1 MTRLAAGLS
10 AGAALLLA
18 SLSSASADPK
28 HGKVVFQ
35 RCYACHSVE
44 QGENTL
50 QGPNLLGVLGRR
62 AGTVPGFE
70 YSPALIEAGARRRLV
85 WTRKTLDV
93 FLADPQL
100 LVPGTSMSMPPLR
113 EPAERRDVIDYLDQI
128 AKAPR
133 RGAGTPSPTR

>member
-1 MTRLAAGLS
+1 VTRLAVGLA

-18 SLSSASADPK
+18 SPSGARADAE

-44 QGENTL
+44 DGNNTL
-50 QGPNLLGVLGRR
+50 QGPNLRGVVGRR

-70 YSPALIEAGARRRLV
+70 YSPALIELGAKRRLV
-85 WTRKTLDV
+85 WTRKTLDA

-100 LVPGTSMSMPPLR
+100 FVPGTSMSMPPLR
-113 EPAERRDVIDYLDQI
+113 EPAARRDVIDYLEQA

-133 RGAGTPSPTR
+133 GGTETPSPTR

>member
-1 MTRLAAGLS
+1 VTRLAAGLA

-18 SLSSASADPK
+18 SLSGARADAE

-62 AGTVPGFE
+62 AGTAPGFE
-70 YSPALIEAGARRRLV
+70 YSPAMMEVGARRQLV
-85 WTRKTLDV
+85 WTRKSLDA
-93 FLADPQL
+93 FLADPPL
-100 LVPGTSMSMPPLR
+100 FVPGTSMSMPPLR
-113 EPAERRDVIDYLDQI
+113 EPADRRDVIDYLDQI
-128 AKAPR
+128 AKAS
-133 RGAGTPSPTR
+133 RGGAKTPAR